1 MDSLIFFL
9 LFCAV
14 TGSLASPTCS
24 GDVDQECGSLGEK
37 DWRGRTWPEN
47 AKELDKACRNVQ
59 VVLDCQLAYVKRCPD
74 SLLAV
79 FEGYMKESKT
89 LYNKLCSKLSLF
101 RDQFLEHVT
110 CLNNVTTEFY
120 NTCKKSVPALKTSQ
134 FCEYNTKVLNCVKSN
149 LEKSCGEEAL
159 QVFNGLYQP
168 MISLDKIFC
177 KKSAE
182 ISRRKDLPIPFQ
194 NEVYA

>member
-1 MDSLIFFL
+1 MNGFIFFIL
-9 LFCAV
+9 CAV

-24 GDVDQECGSLGEK
+24 GDVDRECGSLGDK

-59 VVLDCQLAYVKRCPD
+59 VVLDCQIAYVQRCPD
-74 SLLAV
+74 SFLAL
-79 FEGYMKESKT
+79 FEDYMKESKK
-89 LYNKLCSKLSLF
+89 LYGKLCFKLSSF
-101 RDQFLEHVT
+101 RGQFLKHVT
-110 CLNNVTTEFY
+110 CLNNVTIELY
-120 NTCKKSVPALKTSQ
+120 NSCKKSVPALKPSQ
-134 FCEYNTKVLNCVKSN
+134 FCAYNTKVLDCVKSN

-168 MISLDKIFC
+168 IVSLDKIFC

-182 ISRRKDLPIPFQ
+182 RSRKKDLPMPFQ
-194 NEVYA
+194 NEM